1 MKGVYKFTFNIYIY
15 TFYFFGKK
23 ERGAEVEGWWCMKG
37 VYKLTFNIYV
47 CMYVRTYIHTYVC
60 VYIYFQ
66 RLNEANTGEAK
77 NIVMRAYHLSTNF
90 SSLRE
95 RGR

>member
-37 VYKLTFNIYV
+37 VYKLTFNIYMYV
-47 CMYVRTYIHTYVC
+47 HTYVRTYVRM
-60 VYIYFQ
+60 YIYIFS
-66 RLNEANTGEAK
+66 EAQ
-77 NIVMRAYHLSTNF
+77 
-90 SSLRE
+90 
-95 RGR
+95 